1 MTNDTLKATQA
12 AKNAPGLDETEGD
25 GWLIQEGMVSQGPGG
40 EQFVDSGAESLTYN
54 NPFGQGIERVWYNGK
69 IVYALDAGELEVDEA
84 GDLQVAQEYQIVYKV
99 DLDDAKKAK
108 GEPERVSGQLNI
120 YDSVPGDENYSPIW
134 QFNYVVVPREYE
146 VNTLRSAQDCKESGY
161 PIQRSNDFE
170 N

>member
-12 AKNAPGLDETEGD
+12 ASNAPGLDETEGD
-25 GWLIQEGMVSQGPGG
+25 GWLIQDGKVSQGPGG
-40 EQFVDSGAESLTYN
+40 KQFVDSGAESLTYN
-54 NPFGQGIERVWYNGK
+54 NPFGQSIERVWYNGK
-69 IVYALDAGELEVDEA
+69 IVYALDAGELELDEV

-99 DLDDAKKAK
+99 DLDDAKKAR
-108 GEPERVSGQLNI
+108 GEPEEVSGQLNI
-120 YDSVPGDENYSPIW
+120 YDSVPGDEKYSPIW

>member
-12 AKNAPGLDETEGD
+12 ASNAPGLDETEGD
-25 GWLIQEGMVSQGPGG
+25 GWLIQDGKVSQGPGG
-40 EQFVDSGAESLTYN
+40 KQFVDSGAESLTYN
-54 NPFGQGIERVWYNGK
+54 NPFGQSIERVWYNGK
-69 IVYALDAGELEVDEA
+69 IVYALDAGELEVDEV

-99 DLDDAKKAK
+99 DLDDAKKAR
-108 GEPERVSGQLNI
+108 GEPEEVSGQLNI
-120 YDSVPGDENYSPIW
+120 YDSVPGDEKYSPIW

>member
-12 AKNAPGLDETEGD
+12 ASNAPGLDETEGD
-25 GWLIQEGMVSQGPGG
+25 GWLIQDGKVSQGPGG
-40 EQFVDSGAESLTYN
+40 KQFVDSGAESLTYS
-54 NPFGQGIERVWYNGK
+54 NPFGQSIERVWYNGK
-69 IVYALDAGELEVDEA
+69 IVYALDAGELEVDEV

-99 DLDDAKKAK
+99 DLDDAKKARS
-108 GEPERVSGQLNI
+108 EPEEVSGQLNI
-120 YDSVPGDENYSPIW
+120 YDSVPGDEKYSPIW

-146 VNTLRSAQDCKESGY
+146 VNTLRSVQDCKESGY